1 MTTWGWNRNPLGG
14 TRIPTGNGGNGN
26 GGQGTRTSARPSGG
40 ITPRPSAPN
49 SVRPS
54 ITSAPFHL
62 SGLPTLSRVEPPYS
76 GSECSSYLH
85 TTMCNG
91 DGGHQACVTQDLC
104 VPTRPCYYTYSASGT
119 PSCSGE
125 YSICL
130 STTIFTRCGLVG
142 GIAARADATPAPSPN
157 VIGDA
162 TVTAALSV
170 PTSDPSLKLE
180 EDHHLPRH
188 HHPHAYQP
196 AEPASPSHGHD
207 ESADNELE
215 VSVPNV
221 PQNQSSAATSE
232 LSLISARQNAV
243 GCGGSANG
251 GCDYFRFCA
260 SGMCAKTEKVPCLQA
275 HIKAHMG
282 VTSGIDL
289 EATVTEDGVLKC
301 KATRH
306 CPLLWDDD
314 CGGVDTFDCGDG
326 STMGFKY
333 NYVQYYSKK
342 YDRKYPMYLELS
354 VDAKLVFCIQ
364 EVLFRK
370 IPYVCWEDEYEWKDG
385 PCKGLGL

>member
-1 MTTWGWNRNPLGG
+1 MGG
-14 TRIPTGNGGNGN
+14 TYMPTGNRGNGN
-26 GGQGTRTSARPSGG
+26 GGKSTRT
-40 ITPRPSAPN
+40 TAPP
-49 SVRPS
+49 VLPG
-54 ITSAPFHL
+54 A
-62 SGLPTLSRVEPPYS
+62 PTLSTVEPPYS

-91 DGGHQACVTQDLC
+91 SGGDKACLTQDLC

-125 YSICL
+125 HSVCL

-142 GIAARADATPAPSPN
+142 DIAARADATPAPSPN

-162 TVTAALSV
+162 TVTAAPSV
-170 PTSDPSLKLE
+170 QTSDPSLKLE
-180 EDHHLPRH
+180 EDRHRPRHHRRHYH
-188 HHPHAYQP
+188 HHPHAHLP
-196 AEPASPSHGHD
+196 AEPASPSHSH
-207 ESADNELE
+207 EELADNELE
-215 VSVPNV
+215 GSVPNA
-221 PQNQSSAATSE
+221 PQNQSSATTSE

-251 GCDYFRFCA
+251 GCDYLRFCA

-275 HIKAHMG
+275 RIKAHMG
-282 VTSGIDL
+282 LTSGIDL

-326 STMGFKY
+326 STMSFKY

-342 YDRKYPMYLELS
+342 YDHNYPMYLEVS
-354 VDAKLVFCIQ
+354 VDEKLVYCTQ
-364 EVLFRK
+364 EILFRK
-370 IPYVCWEDEYEWKDG
+370 FPYVCWEDEYEWKDG